1 MIHLGQDTTCGIF
14 PVSKSKRKINKEA
27 RARLSFPMREHAD
40 SNTVWDWARVAPYA
54 SNSSLV
60 LRAMVALGVKTV
72 QGRRKSEKDVLGL
85 L

>member
-1 MIHLGQDTTCGIF
+1 
-14 PVSKSKRKINKEA
+14 
-27 RARLSFPMREHAD
+27 MREHAD